1 MIEAGALPKLVAM
14 ATYTFGKVTSG
25 TDMILGVA
33 TDSKVTLTTSN
44 TGDSTAW
51 GDILPMI

>member
-1 MIEAGALPKLVAM
+1 M